1 MESNNKKFSDLKKY
15 PIIFLF
21 FGFLIIFSLA
31 DILVPDQASSD
42 LENRALAQ
50 APALTLSSI
59 LDNSWS
65 SSYDN
70 YLQDQLLF
78 RDQLI
83 TTYSVLESAQGK
95 LDNNGIWYA
104 NNDYQIAENSF
115 LSASQKQKLPLNTA
129 AVAELAARHPGQVN
143 VMIVP
148 SPANVLSDY
157 LRYDPPQIDE
167 NALLDEIFAT
177 VSDSGANV
185 IDVRNS
191 FAENKDNYLYY
202 RTDHHW
208 TTTGGAWLA
217 YQAFCESIGL
227 EATQPSAPQI
237 ELSNFLGTN
246 YAKTKHFSSKADTLT
261 YYDFPNALTIYQPSA
276 DGGYT
281 PTETTIMDSEKFDS
295 FDKYGAFLHGNN
307 GYSVI
312 DGNGTGSILV
322 IKDSFGNSFSPY
334 LIENYEKIGIIDLRS
349 WLSVDSTFEE
359 GGYDEIL
366 VLYSFEPFSQDMY
379 ATRMGDALQ
388 R

>member
-1 MESNNKKFSDLKKY
+1 MENNKKSIASLKKY
-15 PIIFLF
+15 PLILLF
-21 FGFLIIFSLA
+21 FAFLVIFSLA
-31 DILVPDQASSD
+31 DILVPDQPSSA
-42 LENRALAQ
+42 LENRTLAQ
-50 APALTLSSI
+50 APKLSFASV
-59 LDNSWS
+59 LDNSWTTGYNS
-65 SSYDN
+65 
-70 YLQDQLLF
+70 YLQDQLLL

-104 NNDYQIAENSF
+104 DNDYQIAENSF
-115 LSASQKQKLPLNTA
+115 LSSAQKQKLPLNTA
-129 AVAELAARHPGQVN
+129 AVAELAERHPGKVN

-148 SPANVLSDY
+148 SPANILSSY

-167 NALLDEIFAT
+167 NALLDNIFSS
-177 VSDSGANV
+177 VSDAGANV
-185 IDVRNS
+185 IDVREL
-191 FAENKDNYLYY
+191 FTENKDDYLYY

-217 YQAFCESIGL
+217 YQAFCENMGI
-227 EATQPSAPQI
+227 EAIEPSAEKI
-237 ELSNFLGTN
+237 ELPNFLGTN
-246 YAKTKHFSSKADTLT
+246 YAKTKHFSSLADTLT
-261 YYDFPNALTIYQPSA
+261 YYDFPNTLTIYQPA
-276 DGGYT
+276 NDGSYT
-281 PTETTIMDSEKFDS
+281 PTETSIMDAEKFDS

-334 LIENYEKIGIIDLRS
+334 LIENYAKIGIIDLRS

-359 GGYDEIL
+359 GSYDEIL

-379 ATRMGDALQ
+379 ATRMSTALQ